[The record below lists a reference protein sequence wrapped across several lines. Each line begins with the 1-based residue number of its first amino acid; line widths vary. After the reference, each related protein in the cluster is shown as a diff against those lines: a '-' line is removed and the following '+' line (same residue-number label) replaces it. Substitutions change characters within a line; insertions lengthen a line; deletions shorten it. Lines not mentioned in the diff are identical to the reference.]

1 MRVRV
6 REKEQGSIKAFQFIL
21 KFVLFLKWLLPPS
34 THHCCTSLHPCI
46 VLDGL
51 AWPLLLLPHWR
62 ATTHR
67 QKNERGWMD
76 CWLRWSTYAIRNPSS
91 WIASIQRASHQTWD
105 FMSLLSVLPLHR
117 TTPAVHTCTRNHLQ
131 GVLASRATYSVS
143 QVGQFSVQ
151 NCTWLLM
158 ERGAHKAGF
167 KWVSM
172 SIHFIVYF
180 LVALVVLS
188 TTARCSWGTL
198 YNSSWTD
205 CMHMLLLS
213 AALKRHSPP
222 DKVYIDDGP

>member
-6 REKEQGSIKAFQFIL
+6 KEREREQGSIKAFQFIL
-21 KFVLFLKWLLPPS
+21 KFVLFLKWLLPPP
-34 THHCCTSLHPCI
+34 TSLHPCI

-51 AWPLLLLPHWR
+51 AWPLILLPHWR
-62 ATTHR
+62 ATTHHHR

-105 FMSLLSVLPLHR
+105 FMSLLSVLPLHGT
-117 TTPAVHTCTRNHLQ
+117 TTPAAVHTCTRNHLQ
-131 GVLASRATYSVS
+131 GVLASSRATCSVS

-172 SIHFIVYF
+172 SIRFIASYL
-180 LVALVVLS
+180 LV
-188 TTARCSWGTL
+188 
-198 YNSSWTD
+198 SSFQQ
-205 CMHMLLLS
+205 
-213 AALKRHSPP
+213 PP
-222 DKVYIDDGP
+222 DAAGGHYIIRPERIACTCCCWVRH